1 MPEDN
6 ITAVNIE
13 PVQLLSTEVQE
24 IISYRPH
31 WIVRNGSL
39 LFLLIIAGLITVT
52 FFISYPDIVTASAT
66 FTSINAPKEIKVKTE
81 GRLVMLAVS
90 EGKTVTANEIIG
102 YIESRAS
109 HEAVIQISSATDSME
124 LLMQRGKLTESVA
137 LLDSIVLVES
147 KILPET
153 IQSLGELQQAYQ
165 VFMQSFYLFKQY
177 LSKGFYI
184 TKRKMLQGDISFLQQ
199 QQLILQEQKK
209 LQQEDLGL
217 AKATIDANS
226 TLQEQEVIS
235 PLDYRN
241 EKSKFISKQLSIP
254 QINAAIISNES
265 NQHEKQKEI
274 AQLDNDIAQQK
285 NIFLQALHTF
295 KTQADEWK
303 NKYLL
308 ISPIAGN
315 ISFAGFI
322 QKNQQLKA
330 GQTLCYVNSGNAV
343 YFSEITIPQINFG
356 KVKQGQQVILKLA
369 AYPYQEFGLIK
380 GILAQISSMPTDSG
394 YVAKVAL
401 PAGFTS
407 TYKKQLLYKE
417 GLKATGEIITDNK
430 KLSERLL
437 YQFVSLIKNR

>member
-1 MPEDN
+1 M
-6 ITAVNIE
+6 
-13 PVQLLSTEVQE
+13 LSTEVQE

-39 LFLLIIAGLITVT
+39 LFLLIIAGLIVVT
-52 FFISYPDIVTASAT
+52 FFISYPDIVTAPAT

-81 GRLVMLAVS
+81 GRLVLLAIS
-90 EGKTVTANEIIG
+90 EGQPVIANAIIG
-102 YIESRAS
+102 YVESRAN
-109 HEAVIQISSATDSME
+109 HIAVIQISNATDSME
-124 LLMQRGKLTESVA
+124 LLMQRGKIMESVD
-137 LLDSIVLVES
+137 LLES
-147 KILPET
+147 NEIIQSQTIRGT
-153 IQSLGELQQAYQ
+153 IQSFGELQQAYQ

-184 TKRKMLQGDISFLQQ
+184 TKRKMLLNDISFLQQ
-199 QQLILQEQKK
+199 QQVILLEQKK

-217 AKATIDANS
+217 AKQTIDANS
-226 TLQEQEVIS
+226 TLQEQKVIS

-241 EKSKFISKQLSIP
+241 EKSKFIAKQLSIP
-254 QINAAIISNES
+254 QINAAIVSNES
-265 NQHEKQKEI
+265 SRHEKQKEI

-308 ISPIAGN
+308 ISPVAGN
-315 ISFAGFI
+315 ISFAGFV
-322 QKNQQLKA
+322 QQNQQLKA
-330 GQTLCYVNSGNAV
+330 GQTLCYVNPGNVA
-343 YFSEITIPQINFG
+343 YFSEITIPQNNFG
-356 KVKQGQQVILKLA
+356 KVKQGQQVLLKLA

-380 GILAQISSMPTDSG
+380 GTLAQISIMPTDSG

-401 PAGFTS
+401 SDGFTS